1 MMAAGIFVFSAAALL
16 QFFISYCRSLIAASS
31 KQVLSPEV
39 KDVTGI
45 QRFASGDDFKR
56 VMQLLQLCPESPED
70 RNSVQAIGAYFG
82 LLNFLRSTLA
92 RVIPSMR
99 AGRTRN
105 AGCALISRL
114 WRWSA
119 ASPSAGTCSPSRWT
133 PETAAKQLPPT
144 VAEMLPLSLQSFSFL
159 CLTFPARVTLT
170 KFSPHRSG
178 RVRSAKL
185 TGDKNMFAVWR
196 DIAVKRSRL
205 QFL

>member
-45 QRFASGDDFKR
+45 QRFASGEDFKR

-99 AGRTRN
+99 AWTDSERGL
-105 AGCALISRL
+105 CAYF
-114 WRWSA
+114 A
-119 ASPSAGTCSPSRWT
+119 A
-133 PETAAKQLPPT
+133 
-144 VAEMLPLSLQSFSFL
+144 VALERRISFS
-159 CLTFPARVTLT
+159 
-170 KFSPHRSG
+170 
-178 RVRSAKL
+178 
-185 TGDKNMFAVWR
+185 R
-196 DIAVKRSRL
+196 DMLA
-205 QFL
+205 QQMNA